1 MRAPLSS
8 LILYVLG
15 TRLGALGRGG
25 GAGGG
30 GGDGGVKRGL
40 LEGRPVGPP
49 CGAAC
54 KPRQQASSLGI
65 QSAATFNRLAGI
77 FGTPLYSLEIPA
89 RCNYC
94 GDARNA
100 CNSEPRRR
108 SAPARHKH
116 SLRAGWRNMQ
126 ITRIFS
132 RIISFMLFTVLLS
145 LMYFILKNF

>member
-30 GGDGGVKRGL
+30 GGNGGVKRGL

-116 SLRAGWRNMQ
+116 SLRAGWRNMCKLPG
-126 ITRIFS
+126 FS
-132 RIISFMLFTVLLS
+132 RESSVSCYLLCYS
-145 LMYFILKNF
+145 R